1 MKPQWMIS
9 ILSLCALT
17 STVTGASFVLIG
29 DSTTALAGGWGDGFC
44 GNASI
49 GTPSSLTPGTSCLN
63 AGKSGATTGTY
74 VADGYW
80 ATSLDAIKT
89 QVAQGQHTYVTL
101 QFGHNDQK
109 IAPPESMGANLTVM
123 VQELRA
129 LGAEPVLVTSLTRRI
144 FLDDGTIDDLLKDW
158 ADETALISQQQGTHL
173 LDLHAASI
181 AYCEAIGEGAAHRL
195 NLSPSDNTHLNDNGA
210 IVFGRMVADLMSA
223 SFSRGVPIVPNPGLT
238 YNITH
243 GIPSY

>member
-1 MKPQWMIS
+1 MKRWIS
-9 ILSLCALT
+9 ILCALT
-17 STVTGASFVLIG
+17 STVKGASFVLIG
-29 DSTTALAGGWGDGFC
+29 DSTTALFGGWGDGFC

-49 GTPSSLTPGTSCLN
+49 GTPSSLAPGTACVN
-63 AGKSGATTGTY
+63 AGRSGATTGTY

-80 ATSLDAIKT
+80 AAALEAIK
-89 QVAQGQHTYVTL
+89 AQGQHTYVTL

-109 IAPPESMGANLTVM
+109 IAPPESMGANLTAI

-181 AYCEAIGEGAAHRL
+181 EYCEAIGEDASP
-195 NLSPSDNTHLNDNGA
+195 LSPSDNTHLNDNGA
-210 IVFGRMVADLMSA
+210 IVFGR
-223 SFSRGVPIVPNPGLT
+223 
-238 YNITH
+238 
-243 GIPSY
+243 